1 MNKTALLVVLAAS
14 LVGCDRA
21 ERLEQSGQRDGATY
35 RAAMADYRAGRLPQ
49 AVEGFRKVCREE
61 PANASARFQLA
72 CLLLDSARD
81 YAGAYCAFREYL
93 LQQPGSDKARIARDR
108 LAACEKEFAREL
120 AVRHGLAEGKDAQEA
135 ELKALADKLAAAE
148 KECEARGKGLAEA
161 EKRIAALAAQVKH
174 LKSLVSDSPD
184 ADAPSRDVRDV
195 KALLAG
201 GDDDEA
207 SAPPSGD
214 ALAALTARDL
224 DLEATAPIVQ
234 PKDAKERRAAEKK
247 AAEDEAAAKAAE
259 LKAMRDRIPDEYVVE
274 EGDTLYKI
282 ATKFYGKSSA
292 WKLIRDANRAEIS
305 TDGRVKTGQKLK
317 LPK

>member
-1 MNKTALLVVLAAS
+1 MNKTALLVVLAAA

-21 ERLEQSGQRDGATY
+21 ERQLSGQRDNAAY
-35 RAAMADYRAGRLPQ
+35 RAAMADYRAGRLKQ
-49 AVEGFRKVCREE
+49 AVEGFRKVCRED
-61 PANASARFQLA
+61 PSNASARFQLA
-72 CLLLDSARD
+72 CLLLDSAHD
-81 YAGAYCAFREYL
+81 HAGAYCAFMEYL
-93 LQQPGSDKARIARDR
+93 LQQPESDKARLARDR
-108 LAACEKEFAREL
+108 LTACEKEFAREL

-135 ELKALADKLAAAE
+135 AFKALGDKLAAAE

-184 ADAPSRDVRDV
+184 ADEPARDISDV

-201 GDDDEA
+201 GEDDEA
-207 SAPPSGD
+207 SAPPPGD
-214 ALAALTARDL
+214 ALAALTAHDP
-224 DLEATAPIVQ
+224 DLEAVAPIAQ
-234 PKDAKERRAAEKK
+234 PKDAKEKRAAEKK
-247 AAEDEAAAKAAE
+247 AAEEAAAAQAAA
-259 LKAMRDRIPDEYVVE
+259 LKAMRDKIPDEYVVE

-282 ATKFYGKSSA
+282 ATKFYGRSSA

-305 TDGRVKTGQKLK
+305 TDGRVRTGQKLK